1 MFVHT
6 LGPKW
11 LEAMEAV
18 AFALPHLCLDQQ
30 HSELLLQPVRWSAP
44 CNQQF
49 QIKEKKKCSDDSLGL

>member
-1 MFVHT
+1 VFVHT

-30 HSELLLQPVRWSAP
+30 HSKLLLQPIRWSAH

-49 QIKEKKKCSDDSLGL
+49 QIKEEKKCSDDSLGL

>member
-1 MFVHT
+1 
-6 LGPKW
+6 
-11 LEAMEAV
+11 MEAV

-49 QIKEKKKCSDDSLGL
+49 QIKEEKKCSDDSLGL

>member
-44 CNQQF
+44 LQSAISNKRR
-49 QIKEKKKCSDDSLGL
+49 KEMQ